1 MCVEYTYVE
10 ILLRPVL
17 VLGHLHV
24 DTIIVRVCLV
34 LVNSVRNDLDI
45 FIGSFASVR
54 YKLRELIEWL

>member
-1 MCVEYTYVE
+1 MYFFLMCVEYIYVE

-45 FIGSFASVR
+45 LLVLSLQYGTN
-54 YKLRELIEWL
+54 